1 MRLPTRGKQFRN
13 IALLYGVILFLWIP
27 VEDFQTLPVVIF
39 GTGLAQMLLLNWI
52 LGRLGGKTIPLRYL
66 PIAAALVG
74 AVAGLG
80 AVIATVGL
88 MFFKTSLHAHVFP
101 DYLPTQML
109 AMLERAPLWT
119 LAGVFVG
126 VGVSM
131 LALALRGL
139 QLTPLPN
146 PLPASGEREKDETH
160 IDQ

>member
-1 MRLPTRGKQFRN
+1 MKLPTRGKQFRN
-13 IALLYGVILFLWIP
+13 IALLYGVIVFLWIP

-39 GTGLAQMLLLNWI
+39 GTGLALMLLLGWI
-52 LGRLGGKTIPLRYL
+52 LGRLGGKTIPIGYL

-109 AMLERAPLWT
+109 AMLERAPMWT
-119 LAGVFVG
+119 IVG
-126 VGVSM
+126 ALIGLGLSLLH
-131 LALALRGL
+131 LALQGVVNYSSRSA
-139 QLTPLPN
+139 
-146 PLPASGEREKDETH
+146 E
-160 IDQ
+160 